1 MDVLVTGTGFVGANA
16 AAKFMD
22 EGKSVIA
29 LDLNPVKPD
38 FLQRDDAKLNMV
50 KGNVSEFQSLEEIV
64 KKEKPKIL
72 VHTATYINP
81 KEVYN
86 VFEVNVRGTSNAL
99 EIARRHDLRLVY
111 LSSGAIYGQMEGN
124 RDIDED
130 EPFGPLYPPREQ
142 DNTSGVGYAMSKR
155 LGEQWVGMYRDL
167 YGLEVTSLRLAW
179 VYGRGIADY
188 RLNSGVSL
196 FLRKAMVGESMH
208 LPYGGDTFCDFVHVF
223 DVADA
228 IFNAAT
234 RPIPKSLTFNITY
247 EKGYWM
253 KEIVNAVK
261 EVIPTADIELGPGL
275 WPSKGVPI
283 PRGGISFPSDRHA
296 DITRAK
302 KELGYTPSYDIVK
315 GMKEYLAWMKK
326 NWKLCSPQAYPFP
339 G

>member
-1 MDVLVTGTGFVGANA
+1 MDVLVTGTGFVGANVV
-16 AAKFMD
+16 AKFID
-22 EGKSVIA
+22 EGNSVIA
-29 LDLNPVKPD
+29 LDPNPVKPD
-38 FLQRDDAKLNMV
+38 YLEGAGNKLKMFKGSVTELQP
-50 KGNVSEFQSLEEIV
+50 LEEVV
-64 KKEKPKIL
+64 KKEKPRIL
-72 VHTATYINP
+72 VHTATYLNP

-99 EIARRHDLRLVY
+99 ELSRRNDLRLVY
-111 LSSGAIYGQMEGN
+111 LSSGAIYGQMEGT

-130 EPFGPLYPPREQ
+130 EPFGPLYPPREH

-167 YGLEVTSLRLAW
+167 YGLEVTSLRLGW

-223 DVADA
+223 DVADV

-234 RPIPKSLTFNITY
+234 KPIPKSLAFNITY

-253 KEIVNAVK
+253 KEVASALKN
-261 EVIPTADIELGPGL
+261 VIPNADITLGPGM

-283 PRGGISFPSDRHA
+283 PRGGISFPSARHT

-302 KELGYTPSYDIVK
+302 RELGYAPSYDIVK
-315 GMKEYLAWMKK
+315 GMNEYLAWMKK
-326 NWKLCSPQAYPFP
+326 NWNLCSPQKYPFP
-339 G
+339 A

>member
-16 AAKFMD
+16 AAKFID
-22 EGKSVIA
+22 EGQSVVA
-29 LDLNPVKPD
+29 LDLNPVTPD
-38 FLQRDDAKLNMV
+38 FLQRDNRMLNMV
-50 KGNVSEFQSLEEIV
+50 KGDVSELRGLEEIV

-99 EIARRHDLRLVY
+99 EVARRHDLRLVY

-155 LGEQWVGMYRDL
+155 LGELWVGMYRDL

-196 FLRKAMVGESMH
+196 FLRKAMVGEPMH

-223 DVADA
+223 DVTDA
-228 IFNAAT
+228 IFKAAT
-234 RPIPKSLTFNITY
+234 GPIPKSLAFNITY

-261 EVIPTADIELGPGL
+261 EIMPTADIELGPGL
-275 WPSKGVPI
+275 WPSKGISI
-283 PRGGISFPSDRHA
+283 PRGGISFPSERHA
-296 DITRAK
+296 DIARARR
-302 KELGYTPSYDIVK
+302 ELRYAPSYDIVK
-315 GMKEYLAWMKK
+315 GMKEYLAWMKE

>member
-16 AAKFMD
+16 AAKFID
-22 EGKSVIA
+22 EGQSVVA
-29 LDLNPVKPD
+29 LDLNPVTPD
-38 FLQRDDAKLNMV
+38 FLQRDNRMLSMV
-50 KGNVSEFQSLEEIV
+50 KGDVSEFRGLEEIV

-81 KEVYN
+81 KDVYN

-99 EIARRHDLRLVY
+99 EVARRHDLRLVY

-155 LGEQWVGMYRDL
+155 LGELWVGMYRDL

-196 FLRKAMVGESMH
+196 FLRKAMVGEPMH

-223 DVADA
+223 DVTDA
-228 IFNAAT
+228 IFKAAT
-234 RPIPKSLTFNITY
+234 RPIPKSLAFNITY

-275 WPSKGVPI
+275 WPSKGISI

-296 DITRAK
+296 DIARARR
-302 KELGYTPSYDIVK
+302 ELRYAPSYDIVK
-315 GMKEYLAWMKK
+315 GMKEYLAWMKE